1 MELAGLPTV
10 WVPNP
15 VPPMPASSAAIVA
28 TATPIAAAMISTMKS
43 AAATMETPSTMV
55 TAAAMM
61 TAAAMTFRE
70 GRRRGEQAS
79 GECRYEGKFT

>member
-1 MELAGLPTV
+1 MIELARLPTV

-28 TATPIAAAMISTMKS
+28 ATTPMAAMISTMKCAS
-43 AAATMETPSTMV
+43 TMMTPSTMM
-55 TAAAMM
+55 TAAAIM

-70 GRRRGEQAS
+70 GRRRDEQAS
-79 GECRYEGKFT
+79 GECRDEGKFT